1 VGSATT
7 IRFTTGMRF
16 LSGLFSR
23 TSGER
28 SLGAWFRRR
37 RQASAGLRRKLLKVA
52 LWTVGVVALFALV
65 GFFAVPP
72 IAKHYLVKNLSEVLG
87 RQVTIEQIKVN
98 PFALSAAVRGV
109 SVKEPASPDVF
120 VSFQE
125 LFVDL
130 QAESIVRRGPILRE
144 IRLDRP
150 YVHIVRRDDGSY
162 NFSDLVAKFTS
173 GPEKPGAATGA
184 AKKDQQQPRFSLN
197 NIQVLAGKVV
207 FDDRPKKAQHA
218 VTEINIAIPFLTNLP
233 YLVESYVQP
242 SFSAKVDA
250 TPIALTGRSKPFAT
264 PREAQLD
271 LNIYSLDIP
280 RYLEYLPVKLP
291 VKIASALLET
301 RLTASF
307 TLYPDKPPL
316 LELSG
321 KAALDKFAMTQL
333 DGRALLSFARLD
345 VEVQSA
351 IVFARDVKLGNVVL
365 SSPEVFVR
373 REHDGTLNWMSV
385 VPKGEQVGTGSQPP
399 QEQETARSETDQ
411 PMKLQVEEVRVEQ
424 GQIHFA
430 DDAAPKPFKTD
441 IADLLVVFRKFALPQ
456 VDPATLEVSFGTK
469 FGESFKH
476 AATLL
481 VSPLNI
487 DGSFELNGVKPKN
500 YSPYYAPAVRF
511 DVEEGTLDL
520 SSRFRAAQT
529 GKTVDATISG
539 LQASLSKLRLRKRGA
554 KEDFLSV
561 PAFDVKGVDVDSA
574 KHTVEVGE
582 LSGRQARLH
591 VVREKDGTIDL
602 TRLTAQDQASPAP
615 APAEKQSPE
624 AWQWLV
630 KKITLDRYAVSF
642 EDQAPA
648 RPATQVV
655 EPIKLSVDNL
665 SNRPGSKAN
674 IALAMGVNKTGKVLA
689 SGPVGINPQGADLNV
704 DVRSIDLVPLQ
715 PYLEEKLN
723 ILITSGDVMVHGK
736 WQLRAPEPGPR
747 TVVFKGDAGIN
758 NFASV
763 DKATSQDFLKWKSLF
778 VGGIDTTYRAFAVG
792 KAIFTRESDTAA
804 PAAPFALQIQ
814 EVALSDFYSRLII
827 YPTGRL
833 NVQDIMAGSGAA
845 QAQPEAGATNQA
857 APPAKTA
864 KPEQPSAKADKPVK
878 PSAAE
883 AEGAPAGPPPPPVA
897 VAKIT
902 LQGGNVNFTDL
913 FIKPNYSANLTE
925 IGGSVTGL
933 SSQLNT
939 TADVDLRGRFAK
951 TAPVEIK
958 GKINPLLQNPYLDI
972 KANVRDIE
980 LGPLTPYSG
989 KYVGYAIEK
998 GKMSFDVA
1006 YKIENRKLAASN
1018 RLTLDQLT
1026 FGEKIESPTA
1036 TKLPVLFAVALLKD
1050 RNGVID
1056 VNLPI
1061 SGSLDDPKFS
1071 VGGIVLHIIF
1081 NLIEKAITAP
1091 FALLGSLF
1099 GGGSG
1104 EELSYVAFEPG
1115 TAIFAPAQEEKL
1127 TKLQKALYDR
1137 PGLKLDATG
1146 RSDPEK
1152 DRDGLRQYR
1161 FDQQVKA
1168 QKLKDLVK
1176 KGSSVTSVDEVKI
1189 EPQEY
1194 EIYLKRAY
1202 KEAKFP
1208 KPRNLIGIQKDLPK
1222 EEMEKLMLANTVI
1235 SDDDLIRLANQ
1246 RAQATKDFIT
1256 RGDQVPVERVFLLAP
1271 KLETAKGEAK
1281 LPGPRVDFS
1290 LK

>member
-1 VGSATT
+1 
-7 IRFTTGMRF
+7 MRL
-16 LSGLFSR
+16 LSLLSPFSR

-37 RQASAGLRRKLLKVA
+37 RQASAGVGKKLLKVA
-52 LWTVGVVALFALV
+52 LWALGLIVLFALV

-72 IAKHYLVKNLSEVLG
+72 IAKHYLVKNLSELLG
-87 RQVTIEQIKVN
+87 RQVAIQEIKIN

-109 SVKEPASPDVF
+109 SIKEPASPEVF

-130 QAESIVRRGPILRE
+130 QAESLIRRGPILRE

-173 GPEKPGAATGA
+173 GSGPEKPGAATGA
-184 AKKDQQQPRFSLN
+184 AKKAQQQPRFSLN

-207 FDDRPKKAQHA
+207 FDDRPKKAEHA
-218 VTEINIAIPFLTNLP
+218 VTEINIAIPFLSNLP
-233 YLVESYVQP
+233 YLADSYVQP
-242 SFSAKVDA
+242 SFSAKVND

-264 PREAQLD
+264 PPEAQLD
-271 LNIYSLDIP
+271 LDIYSLDIP

-291 VKIASALLET
+291 FKIASALLET

-333 DGRALLSFARLD
+333 DGRALLSFARLE
-345 VEVQSA
+345 VPVQSA
-351 IVFARDVKLGNVVL
+351 AVFARDVKLGNVVL
-365 SSPEVFVR
+365 RSPEVFVR
-373 REHDGTLNWMSV
+373 REHDGTLNWVSV
-385 VPKGEQVGTGSQPP
+385 VPKREQAGTGSQPP
-399 QEQETARSETDQ
+399 QEQEAARDETDQ
-411 PMKLQVEEVRVEQ
+411 PMKLRVEEVRVEN

-430 DDAAPKPFKTD
+430 DDAAPKLFKTD

-476 AATLL
+476 TSMLFA
-481 VSPLNI
+481 SPLNI
-487 DGSFELNGVKPKN
+487 DGSLEVSGVKPKN
-500 YSPYYAPAVRF
+500 YSPYYAPLVRF

-520 SSRFRAAQT
+520 STRFRAAQT
-529 GKTVDATISG
+529 GKTVNATISG

-561 PAFDVKGVDVDSA
+561 PAVDLKGVDMDAV

-582 LSGRQARLH
+582 LSSKQAKVRL
-591 VVREKDGTIDL
+591 VRDKDGTIDL
-602 TRLTAQDQASPAP
+602 TRLTAQDESATAP
-615 APAEKQSPE
+615 APPPTAKQSAE
-624 AWQWLV
+624 TWQWLV
-630 KKITLDRYAVSF
+630 KKIALDRYAVSF
-642 EDQAPA
+642 EDQVLAQPV
-648 RPATQVV
+648 TQVV

-674 IALAMGVNKTGKVLA
+674 VALAMGVNKTGKVLA
-689 SGPVGINPQGADLNV
+689 SGLAGINPRGADLNV
-704 DVRSIDLVPLQ
+704 DVQSIDLVPLQ

-723 ILITSGDVMVHGK
+723 ILITSGEVMVRGR
-736 WQLRAPEPGPR
+736 WQLTAPEPGPR

-792 KAIFTRESDTAA
+792 KAIFARESDTAA
-804 PAAPFALQIQ
+804 PEAPFRLQIQ

-833 NVQDIMAGSGAA
+833 NVQNILASGGTAQSADETATA
-845 QAQPEAGATNQA
+845 QAEARAADQA
-857 APPAKTA
+857 PPPAKSDKPA
-864 KPEQPSAKADKPVK
+864 KPPGKGDKPVK
-878 PSAAE
+878 PPAAE
-883 AEGAPAGPPPPPVA
+883 AEGAPAVPPPSIA
-897 VAKIT
+897 IAKVT

-913 FIKPNYSANLTE
+913 FVKPNYSANLTE

-958 GKINPLLQNPYLDI
+958 GKINPLLQNPFLDI

-1026 FGEKIESPTA
+1026 FGEKVDSPTA

-1056 VNLPI
+1056 VNMPI
-1061 SGSLDDPKFS
+1061 SGSVDDPKFS

-1091 FALLGSLF
+1091 FDLIGSLV
-1099 GGGSG
+1099 GGSG
-1104 EELSYVAFEPG
+1104 AELSYVAFEPG
-1115 TAIFAPAQEEKL
+1115 QAAITPAAGDKL
-1127 TKLQKALYDR
+1127 TKLQKALFER
-1137 PGLKLDATG
+1137 PALKLDASG
-1146 RSDPEK
+1146 RSDPDK
-1152 DRDGLRQYR
+1152 DREGLRRHR
-1161 FDQQVKA
+1161 FDQQMKA

-1176 KGSSVTSVDEVKI
+1176 KGSSAASVDEVKI

-1194 EIYLKRAY
+1194 ETYLKRAY

-1208 KPRNLIGIQKDLPK
+1208 KPRNLIGIQKDLPN
-1222 EEMEKLMLANTVI
+1222 EEMEKLMLTNTAVT
-1235 SDDDLIRLANQ
+1235 DDDLIQLANQ
-1246 RAQATKDFIT
+1246 RAQATKNFIT
-1256 RGDQVPVERVFLLAP
+1256 RGDQVPVDRVFLLAP
-1271 KLETAKGEAK
+1271 KLEAAKGEDK
-1281 LPGPRVDFS
+1281 LPGSRVDFS